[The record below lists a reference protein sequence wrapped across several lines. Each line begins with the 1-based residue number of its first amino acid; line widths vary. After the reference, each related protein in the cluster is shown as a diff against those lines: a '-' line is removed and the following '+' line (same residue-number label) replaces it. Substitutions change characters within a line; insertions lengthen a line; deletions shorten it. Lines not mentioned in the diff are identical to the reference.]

1 MIPGSFKGQKGVSLL
16 EILVS
21 IMLLTTVMMTFA
33 MVFPGG
39 YRLSRKNRMETKAY
53 RSADGLLDKLQNIQ
67 FLGTGTTKP
76 TIENMQTWDVGI
88 YADEFENT
96 VEEPFYL
103 PGASDP
109 DPGIYVKILDPTV
122 GNGGTLAKIS
132 VTVAWQESTSGG
144 VITKKV
150 TVSGYRSR
158 NHL

>member
-1 MIPGSFKGQKGVSLL
+1 
-16 EILVS
+16 
-21 IMLLTTVMMTFA
+21 

-39 YRLSRKNRMETKAY
+39 YRLSKKNRMETQAY
-53 RSADGLLDKLQNIQ
+53 RAADGILDKLQNIQ

-76 TIENMQTWDVGI
+76 TIENMQTWDIGTFP
-88 YADEFENT
+88 DEFENSI
-96 VEEPFYL
+96 EAPFYL
-103 PGASDP
+103 PSATDP

>member
-1 MIPGSFKGQKGVSLL
+1 MIPGGLKGQKGLSLL

-21 IMLLTTVMMTFA
+21 ITLLTTVMMTFA
-33 MVFPGG
+33 MVFPSG
-39 YRLSRKNRMETKAY
+39 YRLSRKNRMETQAY
-53 RSADGLLDKLQNIQ
+53 RAADGILDKLQNIQ
-67 FLGTGTTKP
+67 FFGAGTTKP

-88 YADEFENT
+88 FADEFGNRI
-96 VEEPFYL
+96 EEPFYL
-103 PGASDP
+103 PNASDP

-122 GNGGTLAKIS
+122 GGGGTLAKIS
-132 VTVAWQESTSGG
+132 ATVAWQESTSGG